1 MIDYT
6 WKFYKW
12 IRINKQQWQAILCLQ
27 KEREE
32 VGKRQP
38 CNKTE
43 LTLDR
48 LVCSDSLN
56 WLQLGV
62 EHNLSFAE
70 HCYWNWWISCS
81 TLHPP
86 SISCFVIFQVKKKSP
101 FINSKT
107 LFWKQNALH
116 KIPTP
121 ALVVVFAFYSHLYCF
136 AGEKASTMDICCY
149 IFLIFCKSLLFPVE
163 HYYQTRELILK

>member
-1 MIDYT
+1 MTGDPC
-6 WKFYKW
+6 WRGRGGDEW
-12 IRINKQQWQAILCLQ
+12 
-27 KEREE
+27 

-43 LTLDR
+43 LTPDR

-81 TLHPP
+81 LFFT
-86 SISCFVIFQVKKKSP
+86 SICVLFQVKKAHLL
-101 FINSKT
+101 IAKT
-107 LFWKQNALH
+107 LLWKLNALT
-116 KIPTP
+116 KSSP
-121 ALVVVFAFYSHLYCF
+121 ALVVVFAFYSHLYCLLDT
-136 AGEKASTMDICCY
+136 STKDICCY
-149 IFLIFCKSLLFPVE
+149 FFLYSVNHNLFLFNIITKQGINIE
-163 HYYQTRELILK
+163 TTNIQQKNHFDWN